1 MSFLLDFLKVYL
13 ESKNRIS
20 VAEFSGYHCIILPG
34 TVTNL
39 ILRKNHKLSLSS
51 LIYHGEI
58 SQPLSTASLISEVDK
73 EKMNALD
80 HWVIAHKNHPIQ

>member
-20 VAEFSGYHCIILPG
+20 VAEFSGYHCIVLPG

-58 SQPLSTASLISEVDK
+58 SQPLSLLVTGKRVNKKYTAFSI
-73 EKMNALD
+73 
-80 HWVIAHKNHPIQ
+80 I